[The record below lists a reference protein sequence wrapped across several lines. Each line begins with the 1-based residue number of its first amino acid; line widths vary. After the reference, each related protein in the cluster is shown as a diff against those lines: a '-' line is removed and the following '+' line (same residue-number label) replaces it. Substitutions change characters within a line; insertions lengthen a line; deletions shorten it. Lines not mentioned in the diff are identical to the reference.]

1 MDIVDYVIDFFLKY
15 IVCPWEEISSYTI
28 AIMIASIGL
37 VILAFITIS
46 LNRVNDFKEECKKL
60 RAFIY
65 VVCIFLIPCF
75 SILLPIYLF
84 IPALIF
90 SLLEIKKKEK
100 AEIKKLYDEY
110 GLTDLFDQ
118 IYISE
123 KADIKKELIFTI
135 LSSILILG
143 IMDFIGFGYSI
154 KPILPNI

>member
-110 GLTDLFDQ
+110 GFTDLFDQ

-123 KADIKKELIFTI
+123 KADIKKEVLFTLI
-135 LSSILILG
+135 SSISVIL
-143 IMDFIGFGYSI
+143 IMDLIGFGYSL
-154 KPILPNI
+154 KPILPNL